1 MEFAIRLTEINIRT
15 VKQTNRQTH
24 RHIHKHARI
33 PQMFLECSPSLQ
45 VCLFKAELLFVWSQ
59 HTSEMQA
66 DDGEKEDDN
75 NKDVNS
81 RLPPTETLICTS
93 CVVLASRCLSEFI
106 KIISNK
112 QRQTIYHV
120 SPLGSKYN
128 AV

>member
-1 MEFAIRLTEINIRT
+1 
-15 VKQTNRQTH
+15 
-24 RHIHKHARI
+24 
-33 PQMFLECSPSLQ
+33 
-45 VCLFKAELLFVWSQ
+45 
-59 HTSEMQA
+59 MQA
-66 DDGEKEDDN
+66 DDGEKDDN

-81 RLPPTETLICTS
+81 RLTSTETLICTS
-93 CVVLASRCLSEFI
+93 GVVLASRCLSQFI